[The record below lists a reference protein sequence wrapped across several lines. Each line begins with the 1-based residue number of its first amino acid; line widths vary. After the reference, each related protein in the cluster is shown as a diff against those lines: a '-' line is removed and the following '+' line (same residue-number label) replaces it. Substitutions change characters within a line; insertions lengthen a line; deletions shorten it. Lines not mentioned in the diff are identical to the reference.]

1 MPRLLHASLR
11 PNPGVLLV
19 LGGSAAAGFGYR
31 HWTNSKDASSS
42 AAAAAES
49 ATLHPLR
56 FAHYAIADRAPV
68 SSTSTL
74 FTLRARDG
82 PATAQQD
89 LRDIWARCVWSVEAK
104 QPQLQI
110 ARAYTPL
117 PPPTT
122 TTDDEETDDG
132 TTDASQLRFL
142 IRRERAGEVSNYLH
156 RLPPAAAVELRG
168 PHVAFEIPDDVTEVL
183 FLAGGTGIAPA
194 LQVARALQMRG
205 GREASRMRILWA
217 NRRREDCVGGRSD
230 DDAAQGSSGWGSWL
244 GWGSAK
250 KGRKEQDAG
259 VPTATTTTTTGGE
272 DGLVVREI
280 DALKRRAGAAQQ
292 RLAVD
297 YFVDEENTFIQPSHV
312 ARHLQEAGKSGEKS
326 PGSRLILISGPDGFL
341 DYWAGRKI
349 WAEQGEVQG
358 PLRGALSKMDLKGW
372 RVWKL

>member
-11 PNPGVLLV
+11 PNAGVLVV

-31 HWTNSKDASSS
+31 HWTNSNDASSA

-117 PPPTT
+117 PPTT
-122 TTDDEETDDG
+122 EEETTDG
-132 TTDASQLRFL
+132 AGTDASRLRFL

-156 RLPPAAAVELRG
+156 RLPPDAAVELRG
-168 PHVAFEIPDDVTEVL
+168 PHVAFEMPDDVCEVL

-205 GREASRMRILWA
+205 GGREARMRILWA

-230 DDAAQGSSGWGSWL
+230 DDAAQQGSSGWGSWL
-244 GWGSAK
+244 GWGSAR
-250 KGRKEQDAG
+250 KGQDAG
-259 VPTATTTTTTGGE
+259 VPTTTTTTIGGE

-280 DALKRRAGAAQQ
+280 DALKRRAGGAAQ

-297 YFVDEENTFIQPSHV
+297 YFVDEEKTFIQPSHV